1 MIFFNDI
8 FIHMRKKIY
17 ITSTL
22 KSEWN
27 RTFNS
32 LLCNKLEK
40 IGITC
45 HLPQRDT
52 KQDGTDLDK
61 FSQNIEGI
69 KNSDQ
74 ILAVGMNESINWW
87 LEVGYGF
94 GSEKKIILLTN
105 KEHSTP
111 IMSLEMYYKI
121 LRVDNLDD
129 MDEYIDDLVRIIRE

>member
-1 MIFFNDI
+1 
-8 FIHMRKKIY
+8 MRKNIY

-27 RTFNS
+27 RNFNP
-32 LLCNKLEK
+32 LLCDKLEK
-40 IGITC
+40 KGITC

-52 KQDGTDLDK
+52 KQDGTELDK

-69 KNSDQ
+69 NNSDQ
-74 ILAVGMNESINWW
+74 ILAIGINESINWW

-94 GSEKKIILLTN
+94 GSEKKIILLTD
-105 KEHSTP
+105 KEHSIP

-121 LRVDNLDD
+121 LRVDKLDD
-129 MDEYIDDLVRIIRE
+129 IDGYIDDLVHIIGG